1 MEKGICCCAAVENI
15 GQSVKGL
22 ADTKAVGSIAQLV
35 ERQPNKREVGRSICT
50 GHLALC
56 GTYMISAL
64 AFLEFSLSA
73 VHELDVPSQGTGKKK
88 GIRATNFFKNN
99 HYLIM
104 FGMCIPVKG
113 E

>member
-1 MEKGICCCAAVENI
+1 
-15 GQSVKGL
+15 
-22 ADTKAVGSIAQLV
+22 
-35 ERQPNKREVGRSICT
+35 
-50 GHLALC
+50 
-56 GTYMISAL
+56 MISAL